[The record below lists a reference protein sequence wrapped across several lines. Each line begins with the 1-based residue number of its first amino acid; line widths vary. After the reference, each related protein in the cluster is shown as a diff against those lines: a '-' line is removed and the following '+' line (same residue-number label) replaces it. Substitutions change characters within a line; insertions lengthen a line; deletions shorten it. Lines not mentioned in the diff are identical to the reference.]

1 MQALKLQGK
10 CLLAALAAVALASP
24 QNPEQGIPENAVT
37 QVSEH
42 VYAIVGW
49 PNVGIVVG
57 NRATL
62 VIDTGMGARNGAIV
76 AREAEKLAK
85 APNLY
90 VTTTHFHPEHAM
102 GVQAFPA
109 RTILIRPVVQQ
120 EEMEKRGNEFIEL
133 FRNRSPKFKEWLED
147 VKLPPPDILFDREL
161 KLDLG
166 GVAARLMWFGPGH
179 TRGDEL
185 FFVEPDSVLLP
196 GDIVEN
202 KLVPTMPNADASPKG
217 WLNTLDK
224 IEPLKPRF
232 IVPDH
237 GPLGDGSLIARERAF
252 LLELQNRAL
261 ELKRKSVP
269 VEDAAKQMVNEFKAK
284 YPDWESINGVANVVR
299 RVYAEN

>member
-10 CLLAALAAVALASP
+10 CLLAALAAVALASA

-109 RTILIRPVVQQ
+109 RMILIRPAVQQ
-120 EEMEKRGNEFIEL
+120 EEMEKRGN
-133 FRNRSPKFKEWLED
+133 
-147 VKLPPPDILFDREL
+147 
-161 KLDLG
+161 
-166 GVAARLMWFGPGH
+166 
-179 TRGDEL
+179 
-185 FFVEPDSVLLP
+185 
-196 GDIVEN
+196 
-202 KLVPTMPNADASPKG
+202 
-217 WLNTLDK
+217 
-224 IEPLKPRF
+224 
-232 IVPDH
+232 
-237 GPLGDGSLIARERAF
+237 
-252 LLELQNRAL
+252 
-261 ELKRKSVP
+261 
-269 VEDAAKQMVNEFKAK
+269 
-284 YPDWESINGVANVVR
+284 
-299 RVYAEN
+299 